1 MYIYEISDHSTC
13 NKIANLCNKSGI
25 KYKSCLSY
33 YCQFPINNFIL
44 IYTKPNNNKS
54 ITHKH
59 NNLQSLSFSLAIYRP
74 MHVWLLDLSKIAV
87 CAIQCH
93 QFFFSLFNARGHLNL
108 NIFKHCI
115 LNTHVYTFDW
125 LGGAHVL
132 KSNWTKIQNG
142 FELMI
147 YFSQAQYLNHLV
159 MMMHNQINWYK
170 ELNKSPITILWHNVI
185 NSVCLCVVG

>member
-93 QFFFSLFNARGHLNL
+93 QNFFSLFNARGHLNL

-125 LGGAHVL
+125 FGGGASCVKVKLNKNPKRIWTHDLLFTSTVL
-132 KSNWTKIQNG
+132 KPLSNDDAQPNQLIQRIKQITNH
-142 FELMI
+142 
-147 YFSQAQYLNHLV
+147 HLV
-159 MMMHNQINWYK
+159 
-170 ELNKSPITILWHNVI
+170 T
-185 NSVCLCVVG
+185 

>member
-1 MYIYEISDHSTC
+1 MFIYWLEIKDIHHQSNLLHNNVNGKFSKYTSTMYIYEISDHSTC
-13 NKIANLCNKSGI
+13 NKIANICNKSGI

-93 QFFFSLFNARGHLNL
+93 QIFFH
-108 NIFKHCI
+108 
-115 LNTHVYTFDW
+115 Y
-125 LGGAHVL
+125 
-132 KSNWTKIQNG
+132 
-142 FELMI
+142 LMQEDI
-147 YFSQAQYLNHLV
+147 W
-159 MMMHNQINWYK
+159 I
-170 ELNKSPITILWHNVI
+170 
-185 NSVCLCVVG
+185 